1 MRYWLYDERTKK
13 VLGPHLVMLLP
24 KQAGF
29 GPESKVAP
37 AGPNAAK
44 EWKPAKEVEELKSL
58 FAPPPKASAPAGEKN
73 GLQNRDRGGDGTH
86 APGHGG

>member
-1 MRYWLYDERTKK
+1 MRYWLYDERTKS

-37 AGPNAAK
+37 QGARGPQDWKAAK
-44 EWKPAKEVEELKSL
+44 DVDELKPL
-58 FAPPPKASAPAGEKN
+58 FAPPPKPADAKKTG
-73 GLQNRDRGGDGTH
+73 
-86 APGHGG
+86 